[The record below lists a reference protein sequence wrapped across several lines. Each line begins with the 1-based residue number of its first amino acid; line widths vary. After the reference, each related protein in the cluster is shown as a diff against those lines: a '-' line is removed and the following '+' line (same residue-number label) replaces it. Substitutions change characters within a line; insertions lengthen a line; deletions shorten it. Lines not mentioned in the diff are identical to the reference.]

1 MIEVV
6 EEQIHTRREEVV
18 AVEMAAGNS
27 QILNLYDVYDHN
39 SSTKMLAQGPS
50 GKRRKGKFSMY

>member
-39 SSTKMLAQGPS
+39 SNDLPRSPRL
-50 GKRRKGKFSMY
+50 